1 VQIVRVETELPPAT
15 TVGAELEVRAWV
27 RTGLLVPDDLAVQVF
42 IGKVNEDRQIV
53 GATTVPMTPEGEP
66 DGESDVESGG
76 QPGVD
81 GTLFKACI
89 PCRTSG
95 THGFT
100 VRVIPRHQ
108 DLAHPHA
115 TGLILW
121 AS

>member
-1 VQIVRVETELPPAT
+1 
-15 TVGAELEVRAWV
+15 
-27 RTGLLVPDDLAVQVF
+27 VQVY
-42 IGKVNEDRQIV
+42 IGKVDEGRQIV
-53 GATTVPMTPEGEP
+53 GATTVPMVPEGEMGDEP
-66 DGESDVESGG
+66 GREAGDEPASKPASVAAGDGV
-76 QPGVD
+76 
-81 GTLFKACI
+81 LFKACI

-100 VRVIPRHQ
+100 VRVIPRHE